1 MKLRVWHIPQVP
13 MKAFF
18 VEVSSVEEGV
28 RMMDALA
35 DYDMFQY
42 ENNIKPDYCNAN
54 GLQMW
59 DESLTEEDMAD
70 MELGDKWVDW
80 GNDYFDDP
88 RDYLE
93 SLKEEAAA

>member
-35 DYDMFQY
+35 NYDIFQC

-70 MELGDKWVDW
+70 MELSDKWVDW
-80 GNDYFDDP
+80 GNDFFDDP

-93 SLKEEAAA
+93 SLKEETAA